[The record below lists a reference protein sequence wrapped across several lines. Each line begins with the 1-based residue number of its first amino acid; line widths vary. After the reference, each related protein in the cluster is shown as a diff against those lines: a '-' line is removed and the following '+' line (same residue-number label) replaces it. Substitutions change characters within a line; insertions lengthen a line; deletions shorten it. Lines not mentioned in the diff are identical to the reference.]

1 MAPVRFAALLLS
13 LGIGLRG
20 ESAVNYDCPSEDIE
34 QFGLTCSEDEPC
46 TVLLELASADAEGNR
61 IVVTGNLHTRDATLL
76 SLLLVS
82 DDGGVTWTEPLIR
95 MRNAA
100 LEQIEFWDGQT
111 GWVSGES
118 INPLARNPFLLL
130 TTDGGRTWR
139 PKLIVDD
146 EKFGTIAQFHFSSVS
161 NGEVVI
167 DNSTKKSVHQELY
180 ETQTGGESWE
190 LKETANQPFHL
201 KGARTPNQ
209 AGYRVRADAAGGAYL
224 LERGGGKNLEKVAS
238 FPIHVADCH

>member
-1 MAPVRFAALLLS
+1 MRFAALLLS
-13 LGIGLRG
+13 CVIGLRA
-20 ESAVNYDCPSEDIE
+20 ESPVAYDCPPEDIE
-34 QFGLTCSEDEPC
+34 QFGLTCSEEEPC
-46 TVLLELASADAEGNR
+46 TVLLELAAAEAVGSR
-61 IVVTGNLHTRDATLL
+61 IIVTGNLHTRNATLL

-82 DDGGVTWTEPLIR
+82 EDGGVTWTEPVIR

-100 LEQIEFWDGQT
+100 FEQIEFWDGQT

-118 INPLARNPFLLL
+118 INPLARNPFLML
-130 TTDGGRTWR
+130 TNDGGRTWR

-146 EKFGTIAQFHFSSVS
+146 EKFGTIAQFHFSSIS
-161 NGEVVI
+161 GGEAVI
-167 DNSTKKSVHQELY
+167 DSSSAKSVHQELY

-201 KGARTPNQ
+201 KGTRMPNQ
-209 AGYRVRADAAGGAYL
+209 AGYRVRADAAGGAFL
-224 LERGGGKNLEKVAS
+224 LERGGGKTWDKVTS